1 MYNND
6 GFAIFNSK
14 QTTDQINTWLNIFQ
28 LAVDEV
34 CGNSVL
40 QFTAVMW
47 QSSGRST
54 LDMEKLFINTG
65 PVFNS
70 CYI

>member
-1 MYNND
+1 
-6 GFAIFNSK
+6 
-14 QTTDQINTWLNIFQ
+14 
-28 LAVDEV
+28 
-34 CGNSVL
+34 
-40 QFTAVMW
+40 VMW

-70 CYI
+70 CYIWITAALKPRHVTGQLNLVSY